1 MRPARRSV
9 VLITLLLSSCVTIP
23 KWVKG
28 PLSYEER
35 GYIYTVGYCA
45 PTHDR
50 KDAETYAKDNAAL
63 ELAKV
68 LKIKVKQTVI
78 DHTEK
83 IGKTGRS
90 EEHFVITTEQ
100 MVDNIITNAEPVS
113 VWYDEKG
120 KKGEKGSAFALYRI
134 KKSLV
139 NETTTKEVK

>member
-1 MRPARRSV
+1 MGPDKRFI
-9 VLITLLLSSCVTIP
+9 VLVALLLSSCATIP
-23 KWVKG
+23 GWVKG
-28 PLSYEER
+28 PLSYEKR
-35 GYIYTVGYCA
+35 GYIYALGYCA

-50 KDAETYAKDNAAL
+50 KDAEAYAKDNAVL

-68 LKIKVKQTVI
+68 LKVKVKQTVLDRI
-78 DHTEK
+78 EK
-83 IGKTGRS
+83 TGRTGRS

-100 MVDNIITNAEPVS
+100 VVDNIITNAEPVS

-139 NETTTKEVK
+139 NETAAEEVK